1 MEMMVTEQEWTD
13 QDTKRF
19 AQLRL
24 KALDE
29 PLDVPER
36 EEMAQLA
43 ARLDAAEA
51 AQLAPGMSRL
61 QREHQRV
68 RQGVASAEQSS
79 QQLIQLLRQQAQL
92 VTDAQR
98 WIDEFEQRERSLH
111 QQVAKLQAA
120 GVLPS
125 P

>member
-1 MEMMVTEQEWTD
+1 MVTEQEWTD

-36 EEMAQLA
+36 EEVARLA

-61 QREHQRV
+61 RREHQRV

-98 WIDEFEQRERSLH
+98 WIDEFDQRERSLH